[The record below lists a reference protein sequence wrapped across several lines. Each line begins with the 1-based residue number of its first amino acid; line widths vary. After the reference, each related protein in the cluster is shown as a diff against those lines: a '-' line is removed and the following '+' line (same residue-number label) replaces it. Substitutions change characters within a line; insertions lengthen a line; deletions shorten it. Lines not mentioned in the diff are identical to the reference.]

1 MRLSRPAPSAFT
13 VSYTTVDGSARAG
26 SDYIA
31 TSGTLSFAEGQEFA
45 SVAVEVNG
53 DTLAENTERFS
64 LVLTPPDSPSIG
76 TGGAVGEAT
85 LLDDDTGP
93 GPSLSIAAADPAQE
107 SFSSF
112 LRFVVTLSEASLDA
126 VTVNYRLRLAG
137 TATDLDLYYARP
149 VPPPTAR

>member
-1 MRLSRPAPSAFT
+1 M
-13 VSYTTVDGSARAG
+13 
-26 SDYIA
+26 
-31 TSGTLSFAEGQEFA
+31 
-45 SVAVEVNG
+45 AVEVNG
-53 DTLAENTERFS
+53 DTLTENTERFS

-107 SFSSF
+107 SSSSF
-112 LRFVVTLSEASLDA
+112 LRFVVTLSEASVDS

-137 TATDLDLYYARP
+137 TATDHDLFYA
-149 VPPPTAR
+149 PTSLSNNGTLTFAPGQTTQSIYILANRDGLRRARRARGCGVVRRQRRDAGE